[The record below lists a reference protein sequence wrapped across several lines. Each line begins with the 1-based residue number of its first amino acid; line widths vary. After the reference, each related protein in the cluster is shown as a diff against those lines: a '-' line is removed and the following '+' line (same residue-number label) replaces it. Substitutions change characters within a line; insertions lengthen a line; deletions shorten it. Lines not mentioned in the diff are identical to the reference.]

1 MDEQIKKMMKIL
13 GCSEEEAKQ
22 IVKDDAAI
30 DKGEKLFE
38 MTAEQK
44 AASKKARATGTKKR
58 AAYKFDKR
66 ERKPNEVKRLI
77 IDRLARDLA
86 EWDMFEETFAQTIN
100 TTNIERSIDF
110 NVEGRNFT
118 LTLTEHRKPKEG
130 A

>member
-1 MDEQIKKMMKIL
+1 MNEQIKKMMKIL
-13 GCSEEEAKQ
+13 GCSEEEAAQ

-38 MTAEQK
+38 MTDEQK
-44 AASKKARATGTKKR
+44 KASKKARAAGGKKR
-58 AAYKFDKR
+58 GAYKFDKR
-66 ERKPNEVKRLI
+66 ERKPNDVKRI
-77 IDRLARDLA
+77 IINRLAQDLA

-100 TTNIERSIDF
+100 TTNIERAIDF
-110 NVEGRNFT
+110 TVDGRNFT